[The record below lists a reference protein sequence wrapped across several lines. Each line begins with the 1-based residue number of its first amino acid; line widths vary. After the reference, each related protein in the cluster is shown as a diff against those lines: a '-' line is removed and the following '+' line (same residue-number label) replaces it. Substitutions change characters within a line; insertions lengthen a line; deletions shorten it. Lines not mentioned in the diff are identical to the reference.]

1 MNNEASMFYN
11 SIHQNSN
18 PNFHQQ
24 KNYLFSHTF
33 SKFMLFIQPK
43 PFVKLQEEEI
53 LFSQMILN
61 CKLIWKDCESF
72 LLKLIHA
79 ELSIVSAYVQNM
91 DFGCLIIKK
100 NIGSFFIK

>member
-1 MNNEASMFYN
+1 MNNEASLFCN

-53 LFSQMILN
+53 LFPSHAHRTVTQIGFYCFPLRNAFVLN
-61 CKLIWKDCESF
+61 I
-72 LLKLIHA
+72 
-79 ELSIVSAYVQNM
+79 
-91 DFGCLIIKK
+91 
-100 NIGSFFIK
+100 

>member
-1 MNNEASMFYN
+1 MNNEASLFCN
-11 SIHQNSN
+11 PIHQNSN

-61 CKLIWKDCESF
+61 CKLFEK
-72 LLKLIHA
+72 
-79 ELSIVSAYVQNM
+79 IVSHFY
-91 DFGCLIIKK
+91 
-100 NIGSFFIK
+100 